1 MRGQTQGC
9 VTNVSLC
16 KHTQARRNAVRL
28 RFLAQFTQDPFGTL
42 GALILLLLIASAVF
56 APVISPFDALELNYD
71 SLLQPPN
78 AVHWFG
84 TDDLGRDIFSR
95 ILYGGAET
103 LRVSMT
109 ATLLGVMGGLFFGII
124 SGYFGGWIDDLVQ
137 RVVEVFLAFP
147 TVLLLIAIIAVLGR
161 GLEVIL
167 IAGAIAT
174 IPIYTRILRG
184 ITLSVRHQD
193 YIVSA
198 RSLGANQAQIL
209 VHHVL
214 PNILPSALTYATLGL
229 GGIILATAGLSY
241 IGLGAQPPSPE
252 WGAMLNAGR
261 PLIRSAWW
269 MSVFPGLFIFLA
281 VLSVNL
287 VGERLRVL
295 LDPRNR

>member
-1 MRGQTQGC
+1 MMITFRHSQQ
-9 VTNVSLC
+9 
-16 KHTQARRNAVRL
+16 RL
-28 RFLAQFTQDPFGTL
+28 RFLGRFLQDPFSAV
-42 GALILLLLIASAVF
+42 GAAILLLLIATALL
-56 APVISPFDALELNYD
+56 APVISPFDALELRYD
-71 SLLQPPN
+71 SILQPPGS
-78 AVHWFG
+78 VHWFG

-103 LRVSMT
+103 LRVSMA
-109 ATLLGVMGGLFFGII
+109 ATLLGVMGGLFVGII
-124 SGYFGGWIDDLVQ
+124 SGYFGGWVDDLIQ

-198 RSLGANQAQIL
+198 QSLGASHRHIL
-209 VHHVL
+209 LRHVL
-214 PNILPSALTYATLGL
+214 PNVIPFALTYATLGL
-229 GGIILATAGLSY
+229 GSIILATSGLSY

-261 PLIRSAWW
+261 PHIRSAWW
-269 MSVFPGLFIFLA
+269 MSIFPGLFIFLA

>member
-1 MRGQTQGC
+1 MLT
-9 VTNVSLC
+9 
-16 KHTQARRNAVRL
+16 
-28 RFLAQFTQDPFGTL
+28 RFFSDPFSAA
-42 GALILLLLIASAVF
+42 GALILLLLIASSIS
-56 APVISPFDALELNYD
+56 APLISPYDALELNYD
-71 SLLQPPN
+71 QTLLPPG
-78 AVHWFG
+78 ADHWFG

-95 ILYGGAET
+95 ILHGGAET
-103 LRVSMT
+103 LRVSFA
-109 ATLLGVMGGLFFGII
+109 ATLLGTIGGLILGII
-124 SGYFGGWIDDLVQ
+124 SGYFGGWIDDLIQ
-137 RVVEVFLAFP
+137 RLVEVFLAFP

-174 IPIYTRILRG
+174 IPIYTRILRA

-193 YIVSA
+193 FIVSA
-198 RSLGANQAQIL
+198 RSLGADHRHIL
-209 VHHVL
+209 LHHVL
-214 PNILPSALTYATLGL
+214 PNVLPSALTYATLGL

-261 PLIRSAWW
+261 PLIRNAWW

>member
-1 MRGQTQGC
+1 M
-9 VTNVSLC
+9 
-16 KHTQARRNAVRL
+16 
-28 RFLAQFTQDPFGTL
+28 RFLTSFMRDPFSAV
-42 GALILLLLIASAVF
+42 GAAILLLLIALTLL
-56 APVISPFDALELNYD
+56 APLISPFDALDLRYD
-71 SLLQPPN
+71 SVLLPPGD
-78 AVHWFG
+78 VHWFG

-103 LRVSMT
+103 LRVSLA
-109 ATLLGVMGGLFFGII
+109 ATLLGTCGGLFLGII
-124 SGYFGGWIDDLVQ
+124 SGYFGGWIDDLIQ

-198 RSLGANQAQIL
+198 QSLGATHSQIL
-209 VHHVL
+209 MNHVL
-214 PNILPSALTYATLGL
+214 PNVLPSAITYATLGL
-229 GGIILATAGLSY
+229 GSIILATAGLSY

-261 PLIRSAWW
+261 PHIRNAWW
-269 MSVFPGLFIFLA
+269 MSVFPGIFIFLA

-287 VGERLRVL
+287 VGERLRIL
-295 LDPRNR
+295 LDPRTR

>member
-1 MRGQTQGC
+1 MMATI
-9 VTNVSLC
+9 
-16 KHTQARRNAVRL
+16 RRSQQRL
-28 RFLAQFTQDPFGTL
+28 RFLRRFLQDPFNAV
-42 GALILLLLIASAVF
+42 GAAVLLLLIGAALFAS
-56 APVISPFDALELNYD
+56 VISPFDALELRYD
-71 SLLQPPN
+71 SILQPPGS
-78 AVHWFG
+78 VHWFG

-103 LRVSMT
+103 LGVSFA
-109 ATLLGVMGGLFFGII
+109 ATLLGTCGGLFLGIL
-124 SGYFGGWIDDLVQ
+124 SGYFGGWVDDVIQ
-137 RVVEVFLAFP
+137 RVIEVFLAFP

-174 IPIYTRILRG
+174 VPIYTRILRG
-184 ITLSVRHQD
+184 ITLSIRHQD

-198 RSLGANQAQIL
+198 HSLGANHSHIL
-209 VHHVL
+209 WRHVL
-214 PNILPSALTYATLGL
+214 PNVIPFALTYATLGL
-229 GGIILATAGLSY
+229 GSIILATAGLSY

-261 PLIRSAWW
+261 PLIRNAWW

>member
-1 MRGQTQGC
+1 MMTRLKYSEQRHRFGRIQF
-9 VTNVSLC
+9 L
-16 KHTQARRNAVRL
+16 RR
-28 RFLAQFTQDPFGTL
+28 FMDDPFSAA
-42 GALILLLLIASAVF
+42 GAVILLLLAASALF
-56 APVISPFDALELNYD
+56 APVLSPFDPLALDYQAV
-71 SLLQPPN
+71 LQPPS
-78 AVHWFG
+78 AVHWLG

-95 ILYGGAET
+95 ILHGGAET
-103 LRVSMT
+103 LRVSFL
-109 ATLLGVMGGLFFGII
+109 ATLLGTAGGVFFGVI
-124 SGYFGGWIDDLVQ
+124 SGYFGGWVDDLIQ

-147 TVLLLIAIIAVLGR
+147 TVLLLIAIIAILGR

-184 ITLSVRHQD
+184 VTLSIRHQD

-198 RSLGANQAQIL
+198 RSLGANHLHIL
-209 VHHVL
+209 IYHVL
-214 PNILPSALTYATLGL
+214 PNVLPSALTYATLGL
-229 GGIILATAGLSY
+229 GGVIVATAGLSY

-261 PLIRSAWW
+261 PLLRSAWW

-295 LDPRNR
+295 LDPRTR

>member
-1 MRGQTQGC
+1 MTIFKHSQKRRKAGQ
-9 VTNVSLC
+9 V
-16 KHTQARRNAVRL
+16 
-28 RFLAQFTQDPFGTL
+28 RFLAQFLEDPFSAL
-42 GALILLLLIASAVF
+42 GAAILLLLITSALL
-56 APVISPFDALELNYD
+56 APMISPFDALELHYD
-71 SLLQPPN
+71 STLQPPN
-78 AVHWFG
+78 AAHWFG

-95 ILYGGAET
+95 ILHGGAET
-103 LRVSMT
+103 LRVSMA
-109 ATLLGVMGGLFFGII
+109 ATLLGSIGGLFFGII
-124 SGYFGGWIDDLVQ
+124 SGYFGGWIDDLIQ

-167 IAGAIAT
+167 IAAAIAT

-193 YIVSA
+193 FIVSA
-198 RSLGANQAQIL
+198 QSLGANHPHIL
-209 VHHVL
+209 LHHVL
-214 PNILPSALTYATLGL
+214 PNVLPSALTYATLGL

-261 PLIRSAWW
+261 PLIRTAWW

>member
-1 MRGQTQGC
+1 MG
-9 VTNVSLC
+9 
-16 KHTQARRNAVRL
+16 AV
-28 RFLAQFTQDPFGTL
+28 
-42 GALILLLLIASAVF
+42 ILVLLIAAAVL
-56 APVISPFDALELNYD
+56 APVISPFDALELRYD
-71 SLLQPPN
+71 RILQPPGS
-78 AVHWFG
+78 VHWFG

-95 ILYGGAET
+95 ILHGGAET
-103 LRVSMT
+103 LRVSLA
-109 ATLLGVMGGLFFGII
+109 ATLLGVMGGLCFGII
-124 SGYFGGWIDDLVQ
+124 SGYFGGWIDDLIQ

-174 IPIYTRILRG
+174 IPIYTRLLRG

-198 RSLGANQAQIL
+198 QSLGAGHGHIL
-209 VHHVL
+209 LHHVL
-214 PNILPSALTYATLGL
+214 PNVLPFALTYATLGL
-229 GGIILATAGLSY
+229 GSIILATAGLSY

-261 PLIRSAWW
+261 PHIRSAWW

>member
-1 MRGQTQGC
+1 MTAQRLTVKPSG
-9 VTNVSLC
+9 
-16 KHTQARRNAVRL
+16 RRVRML
-28 RFLAQFTQDPFGTL
+28 THFFSDPFSAA
-42 GALILLLLIASAVF
+42 GALILLLLIASSVS
-56 APVISPFDALELNYD
+56 APLISPYDALELNYD
-71 SLLQPPN
+71 QILLPPG
-78 AVHWFG
+78 ADHWFG

-95 ILYGGAET
+95 ILHGGAET
-103 LRVSMT
+103 LRVSFA
-109 ATLLGVMGGLFFGII
+109 ATLLGTTGGLILGII
-124 SGYFGGWIDDLVQ
+124 SGYFGGWIDDLIQ
-137 RVVEVFLAFP
+137 RLVEVFLAFP

-174 IPIYTRILRG
+174 IPIYTRILRA

-193 YIVSA
+193 FIVSA
-198 RSLGANQAQIL
+198 RSLGADHRHIL
-209 VHHVL
+209 LHHVL
-214 PNILPSALTYATLGL
+214 PNVLPSALTYATLGL

-261 PLIRSAWW
+261 PLIRNAWW

>member
-1 MRGQTQGC
+1 MMMTFRPAQQPWRFPG
-9 VTNVSLC
+9 
-16 KHTQARRNAVRL
+16 RL
-28 RFLAQFTQDPFGTL
+28 LQDPFSAV
-42 GALILLLLIASAVF
+42 GAVILVLLIAAAVL
-56 APVISPFDALELNYD
+56 APVISPFDALELRYD
-71 SLLQPPN
+71 RILQPPGS
-78 AVHWFG
+78 VHWFG

-95 ILYGGAET
+95 ILHGGAET
-103 LRVSMT
+103 LRVSLA
-109 ATLLGVMGGLFFGII
+109 ATLLGVMGGLCFGII
-124 SGYFGGWIDDLVQ
+124 SGYFGGWIDDLIQ

-174 IPIYTRILRG
+174 IPIYTRLLRG

-198 RSLGANQAQIL
+198 QSLGAGHGHIL
-209 VHHVL
+209 LHHVL
-214 PNILPSALTYATLGL
+214 PNVLPFALTYATLGL
-229 GGIILATAGLSY
+229 GSIILATAGLSY

-261 PLIRSAWW
+261 PHIRSAWW

>member
-1 MRGQTQGC
+1 MRGQTPGYATKMTIFKPFEQ
-9 VTNVSLC
+9 
-16 KHTQARRNAVRL
+16 RRKVGWV
-28 RFLAQFTQDPFGTL
+28 RFLTQFIQDPFSAV
-42 GALILLLLIASAVF
+42 GAVILLLLIASALL
-56 APVISPFDALELNYD
+56 APMISPFDALELHYD
-71 SLLQPPN
+71 SLLQPPG
-78 AVHWFG
+78 AIHWFG

-103 LRVSMT
+103 LRVSMA
-109 ATLLGVMGGLFFGII
+109 ATLLGTIGGLFFGII
-124 SGYFGGWIDDLVQ
+124 SGYFGGWIDDLIQ
-137 RVVEVFLAFP
+137 RLVEVFLAFP

-198 RSLGANQAQIL
+198 KSLGASDPHIL
-209 VHHVL
+209 VYHVL
-214 PNILPSALTYATLGL
+214 PNVLPSALTYATLGL
-229 GGIILATAGLSY
+229 GAIVLATAGLSY

-269 MSVFPGLFIFLA
+269 MSIFPGLFIFLS